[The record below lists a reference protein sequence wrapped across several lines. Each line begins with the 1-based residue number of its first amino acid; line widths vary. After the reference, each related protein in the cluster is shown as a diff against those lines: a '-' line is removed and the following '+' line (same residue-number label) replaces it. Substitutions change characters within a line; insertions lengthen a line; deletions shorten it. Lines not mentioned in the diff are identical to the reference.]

1 MLTLSHIRL
10 QMGNQL
16 LLENTSASI
25 ADGIKV
31 GIVGKNGCGKST
43 LFKVI
48 LGQIDSFSG
57 DIEIPKNKKIAYVE
71 QEIQNL
77 DESIL
82 KFVLSR
88 DKNLMYWRQKSEQAS
103 PEELPEI
110 MEQLNFLRSDS
121 AESRVAEI
129 LVGLGFSQEDL
140 NRPVHN
146 FSGGWRMRLAL
157 AGALF
162 QSSDYLLLDEPTNHL
177 DLEAVLWLSNYLKK
191 YTGTLLIISHDKD
204 LLNTVCN
211 HILHF
216 EGKQLVLYR
225 GNFDTYQANF
235 TLKRENQL
243 KMAEKQKAKRE
254 HLQSYIDR
262 FRYKATKAKQ
272 AQSRIKMLAK
282 LKDEPIVDLEP
293 TDVFSFPETEL
304 LPAPCMKIQG
314 GAFSYVSGIPVLTK
328 LNLSIGNNDRIALLG
343 KNGNGK
349 STLAKLM
356 AGHLT
361 LDTGTLTKSTKFKVG
376 FFNQHQNEELPSQ
389 GTPVSYLSPMMV
401 DKRESDIR
409 SYVARFGLTADKAI
423 TQICCLSG
431 GEKARLL
438 LAKICLDKPQ
448 ILILDEPTNHLDMQ
462 GREALADALNAFNG
476 SVILITHDFHI
487 LESVCDTL
495 WIVDHHTC
503 KEFDGDLQDYKNLLL
518 GMTNKKEPEKIEI
531 RTPAPAKNKTEKLPY
546 IKKHLKELE
555 KRVETLHVERDKL
568 IQSLIQLN
576 QVDFASIQKQIK
588 ELEMQI
594 SETENEWTIWADKLP

>member
-1 MLTLSHIRL
+1 MLILSHIRL

-16 LLENTSASI
+16 LLEDASAAIS
-25 ADGIKV
+25 DGTKIGV
-31 GIVGKNGCGKST
+31 VGKNGCGKST

-48 LGQIDSFSG
+48 LGQLDNFSG
-57 DIEIPKNKKIAYVE
+57 EVDIPKNKKIAYVE

-88 DKNLMYWRQKSEQAS
+88 DKVLMYWRQKLQDAD

-110 MEQLNFLRSDS
+110 MEQLSFLRSDS

-129 LVGLGFSQEDL
+129 LAGLGFSQSDL
-140 NRPVHN
+140 SRPVHD

-177 DLEAVLWLSNYLKK
+177 DLEAVLWLENYLKK

-204 LLNTVCN
+204 LLNTICD

-216 EGKQLVLYR
+216 EGKQLVLYK
-225 GNFDTYQANF
+225 GNFDIYQAAF

-243 KMAEKQKAKRE
+243 KMAEKQKVKRE
-254 HLQSYIDR
+254 HLQAYIDR

-282 LKDEPIVDLEP
+282 LQDEPIVDLEP

-304 LPAPCMKIQG
+304 LPAPCMKIQDG
-314 GAFSYVSGIPVLTK
+314 SFSYIEGVPVLTK

-343 KNGNGK
+343 RNGNGK

-356 AGHLT
+356 AGELI
-361 LDTGTLTKSTKFKVG
+361 LDTGCIIKSSKFKVG
-376 FFNQHQNEELPSQ
+376 FFNQHQNEELPENE
-389 GTPVSYLSPMMV
+389 TPVSYLAPMMLG
-401 DKRESDIR
+401 KRESDIR

-423 TQICCLSG
+423 TQIRHLSG

-495 WIVDHHTC
+495 WIVDNHTC
-503 KEFDGDLQDYKNLLL
+503 KEFDGDLEDYKNLLL
-518 GMTNKKEPEKIEI
+518 EINVKKEPVKEEVHIVPKKE
-531 RTPAPAKNKTEKLPY
+531 KTEKLPY
-546 IKKHLKELE
+546 IKKHLKDLE
-555 KRVETLHVERDKL
+555 KQVEVLHAEREKL
-568 IQSLIQLN
+568 IQSLIQPE
-576 QVDFASIQKQIK
+576 QVDFASVQKQIK

-594 SETENEWTIWADKLP
+594 LETENEWSLWADKMP

>member
-1 MLTLSHIRL
+1 MLILSHVRL

-16 LLENTSASI
+16 LLEDASTAI
-25 ADGIKV
+25 ADGIRI

-48 LGQIDSFSG
+48 LGQIDNFSG
-57 DIEIPKNKKIAYVE
+57 EVEIPKNKKIAYVE
-71 QEIQNL
+71 QEIENL

-82 KFVLSR
+82 QFVLSR
-88 DKNLMYWRQKSEQAS
+88 DKVLMKWRTKLQYAQ

-110 MEQLNFLRSDS
+110 MEQLSFLRSDS

-129 LVGLGFSQEDL
+129 LAGLGFSQSDL
-140 NRPVHN
+140 SRPVHD

-177 DLEAVLWLSNYLKK
+177 DLEAVLWLENYLKK

-204 LLNTVCN
+204 LLNTVCD

-216 EGKQLVLYR
+216 EGKQLVLYK
-225 GNFDTYQANF
+225 GNFDTYQTTF
-235 TLKRENQL
+235 TQKRENQL
-243 KMAEKQKAKRE
+243 KMAEKQRVKRA

-282 LKDEPIVDLEP
+282 LQDEPIVDLEP
-293 TDVFSFPETEL
+293 TDIFSFPETEL
-304 LPAPCMKIQG
+304 LPAPCMKIQDG
-314 GAFSYVSGIPVLTK
+314 SFAYVPGVSVLTR

-356 AGHLT
+356 SGQLV
-361 LDTGTLTKSTKFKVG
+361 LDSGSIIKSAKFKVG
-376 FFNQHQNEELPSQ
+376 FFNQHQNEELPARD
-389 GTPVSYLSPMMV
+389 TPVSYLAPIMIG
-401 DKRESDIR
+401 KRESDIR

-423 TQICCLSG
+423 TQIQYLSG

-438 LAKICLDKPQ
+438 LAKICLAKPQ

-462 GREALADALNAFNG
+462 GREALADALNAYNG

-495 WIVDHHTC
+495 WIVDNHTC

-518 GMTNKKEPEKIEI
+518 GVNPKKE
-531 RTPAPAKNKTEKLPY
+531 APKVEVQSAPKKDKTEKLPY
-546 IKKHLKELE
+546 IKKHLKDLE
-555 KRVETLHVERDKL
+555 KQVESLHAERDLL
-568 IQSLIQLN
+568 IQSLIHPE
-576 QVDFASIQKQIK
+576 QVDFAGIQKQIK

-594 SETENEWTIWADKLP
+594 LETENEWSLWADKLP

>member
-1 MLTLSHIRL
+1 MLILSDMTV

-16 LLENTSASI
+16 LLDGASAAI

-48 LGQIDSFSG
+48 LGHLESVIG
-57 DIEIPKNKKIAYVE
+57 TVEIPKHKKIAYVE

-77 DESIL
+77 DTPIL
-82 KFVLSR
+82 QFVLSR
-88 DKNLMYWRQKSEQAS
+88 DKNLMHWRMKLQQAS
-103 PEELPEI
+103 PDELPEI
-110 MEQLNFLRSDS
+110 MEQLSFLNSDS
-121 AESRVAEI
+121 AEAKVAEI
-129 LVGLGFSQEDL
+129 LSGLGFSQSDL
-140 NRPVHN
+140 SRPVHD

-162 QSSDYLLLDEPTNHL
+162 QPSDYLLLDEPTNHL
-177 DLEAVLWLSNYLKK
+177 DLEAVLWLENYLKK

-204 LLNTVCN
+204 LLNTVCS

-216 EGKQLVLYR
+216 EGRKLVLYK
-225 GNFDTYQANF
+225 GNFDTYQAAF
-235 TLKRENQL
+235 TLKRENQIKL
-243 KMAEKQKAKRE
+243 AEKQQVKRA

-282 LKDEPIVDLEP
+282 LQDEPIVDLEP
-293 TDVFSFPETEL
+293 TDVFSFPQTEL
-304 LPAPCMKIQG
+304 LPAPCMKIQEG
-314 GAFSYVSGIPVLTK
+314 SFSYEPGTIILK
-328 LNLSIGNNDRIALLG
+328 NLNLTIGNNDRIALLG

-356 AGHLT
+356 AGQLI
-361 LDTGTLTKSTKFKVG
+361 LNNGQIIKSSKFKVG
-376 FFNQHQNEELPSQ
+376 FFNQHQNEELLPQ
-389 GTPVSYLSPMMV
+389 ETPVSYLAPLMPGN
-401 DKRESDIR
+401 RESEIR
-409 SYVARFGLTADKAI
+409 SYVARFGLTAEKAI
-423 TQICCLSG
+423 TQIKALSG

-438 LAKICLDKPQ
+438 LAKICLDKPH

-462 GREALADALNAFNG
+462 GREALADALNAYNG

-495 WIVDHHTC
+495 WIVDQHTC
-503 KEFDGDLQDYKNLLL
+503 KEFLGDLEDYRNLLL
-518 GMTNKKEPEKIEI
+518 GRTIKTEPVKKVIQPVVK
-531 RTPAPAKNKTEKLPY
+531 KDKSEKLPY

-555 KRVETLHVERDKL
+555 KQVESLHKERDRL
-568 IQSLIQLN
+568 IQSLINPEQH
-576 QVDFASIQKQIK
+576 DFAGVQKQIK

-594 SETENEWTIWADKLP
+594 SEIENEWMLWADKLP

>member
-1 MLTLSHIRL
+1 MLTLAHIRL

-16 LLENTSASI
+16 LLEDASVSI
-25 ADGIKV
+25 SDGLKV

-48 LGQIDSFSG
+48 LGQLDNFSG
-57 DIEIPKNKKIAYVE
+57 DVEIPKNKKIAYVE
-71 QEIQNL
+71 QEIQDLN
-77 DESIL
+77 ESIL
-82 KFVLSR
+82 QFVLSR
-88 DKNLMYWRQKSEQAS
+88 DKVLMKWRTKLQSAE
-103 PEELPEI
+103 PHELPEI
-110 MEQLNFLRSDS
+110 MEQLSFLRSDS
-121 AESRVAEI
+121 AEARVAEI
-129 LVGLGFSQEDL
+129 LSGLGFSQSDL
-140 NRPVHN
+140 SRPVHD

-162 QSSDYLLLDEPTNHL
+162 QTSDYLLLDEPTNHL
-177 DLEAVLWLSNYLKK
+177 DLEAVLWLSEYLKK
-191 YTGTLLIISHDKD
+191 YSGTLLIISHDKD
-204 LLNTVCN
+204 LLNTICN

-216 EGKQLVLYR
+216 EGKQLSLYR

-282 LKDEPIVDLEP
+282 LKEEPIVDLEP
-293 TDVFSFPETEL
+293 TDVFSFPETQL
-304 LPAPCMKIQG
+304 LPAPCLKIQDG
-314 GAFSYVSGIPVLTK
+314 SFSYVADIPVLTK
-328 LNLSIGNNDRIALLG
+328 LNLTIGNNDRIALLG

-356 AGHLT
+356 ASQLI
-361 LDTGTLTKSTKFKVG
+361 LNDGTLTKSPKFKVG
-376 FFNQHQNEELPSQ
+376 FFNQHQNEELPQSE
-389 GTPVSYLSPMMV
+389 TPVSYLSPMMLG
-401 DKRESDIR
+401 KRESEIR
-409 SYVARFGLTADKAI
+409 SYLAGFGLMADKAI
-423 TQICCLSG
+423 TQIRYLSG

-462 GREALADALNAFNG
+462 GREALADALNTFNG
-476 SVILITHDFHI
+476 SVVLITHDFHI

-495 WIVDHHTC
+495 WIVDKHTC
-503 KEFDGDLQDYKNLLL
+503 KEFDGDLQDYKDLLL
-518 GMTNKKEPEKIEI
+518 AKTNKKEPDKPQI
-531 RTPAPAKNKTEKLPY
+531 AKPICQKDKTEKLPY

-555 KRVETLHVERDKL
+555 KLVDSLHVQRDGL
-568 IQSLIQLN
+568 IQSLIQPN
-576 QVDFASIQKQIK
+576 QVDFAKIQKQIK

-594 SETENEWTIWADKLP
+594 AQAENEWTIWADKMP

>member
-1 MLTLSHIRL
+1 MLILSHIRL

-16 LLENTSASI
+16 LLEDASTSI

-48 LGQIDSFSG
+48 LGQLDHFSG
-57 DIEIPKNKKIAYVE
+57 DVEIPKNKKIAYVE

-82 KFVLSR
+82 QFVLSR
-88 DKNLMYWRQKSEQAS
+88 DKVLMFWRTKLQNAS

-110 MEQLNFLRSDS
+110 MEQLSFLRSDS

-129 LVGLGFSQEDL
+129 LAGLGFSQSDL
-140 NRPVHN
+140 GRSVRD

-177 DLEAVLWLSNYLKK
+177 DLEAVLWLANYLKK
-191 YTGTLLIISHDKD
+191 YAGTLLIISHDKD
-204 LLNTVCN
+204 LLNTTCD

-225 GNFDTYQANF
+225 GNFDTYQATF

-243 KMAEKQKAKRE
+243 KMAEKQQAKRA
-254 HLQSYIDR
+254 HLQTYIDR
-262 FRYKATKAKQ
+262 FRYKASKAKQ

-304 LPAPCMKIQG
+304 LPAPCMKIQE
-314 GAFSYVSGIPVLTK
+314 GAFSYTPGITVLRN

-356 AGHLT
+356 AGQLS
-361 LDTGTLTKSTKFKVG
+361 LDTGTLIKSNKFKVG
-376 FFNQHQNEELPSQ
+376 FFNQHQNEELPQSE
-389 GTPVSYLSPMMV
+389 TPVSYLTPLMV
-401 DKRESDIR
+401 GKREGDIR
-409 SYVARFGLTADKAI
+409 SYVAKFGLTADKAI
-423 TQICCLSG
+423 TQIRCLSG

-495 WIVDHHTC
+495 WIVDNHTC
-503 KEFDGDLQDYKNLLL
+503 KEFNGDLQDYKNLLL
-518 GMTNKKEPEKIEI
+518 GINIKNEPVKTEVHHPPKKD
-531 RTPAPAKNKTEKLPY
+531 KTEKLPY

-555 KRVETLHVERDKL
+555 KRVESLHADRDIL
-568 IQSLIQLN
+568 IQSLIQSQ
-576 QVDFASIQKQIK
+576 QVDFADIQKQIK

-594 SETENEWTIWADKLP
+594 SETENEWTVWADKLP

>member
-1 MLTLSHIRL
+1 MLIISHIRL

-16 LLENTSASI
+16 LLEDASAAI
-25 ADGIKV
+25 ADGIKI

-48 LGQIDSFSG
+48 LGQLDNFSG
-57 DIEIPKNKKIAYVE
+57 EVDIPKNKKVAYVE

-82 KFVLSR
+82 QFVLSR
-88 DKNLMYWRQKSEQAS
+88 DKVLMKWRQKLQNAQ

-121 AESRVAEI
+121 AEARVAEI
-129 LVGLGFSQEDL
+129 LAGLGFSQSDL
-140 NRPVHN
+140 TRPVHD

-177 DLEAVLWLSNYLKK
+177 DLEAVLWLENYLKK
-191 YTGTLLIISHDKD
+191 YSGTLLIISHDKD
-204 LLNTVCN
+204 LLNTICD

-216 EGKQLVLYR
+216 EGKQLVLYK
-225 GNFDTYQANF
+225 GNFDTYQSTF
-235 TLKRENQL
+235 TQKRENQL
-243 KMAEKQKAKRE
+243 KMAEKQKVKRA

-304 LPAPCMKIQG
+304 LPAPCMKIQEG
-314 GAFSYVSGIPVLTK
+314 SFAYEKDIPVLTK

-356 AGHLT
+356 AGQLS
-361 LDTGTLTKSTKFKVG
+361 LDTGRIIKSAKFKVG
-376 FFNQHQNEELPSQ
+376 FFNQHQNEELPERE
-389 GTPVSYLSPMMV
+389 TPVSYLAPMMPG
-401 DKRESDIR
+401 KREPELR

-423 TQICCLSG
+423 TQIRYLSG

-438 LAKICLDKPQ
+438 LAKICLNKPQ

-462 GREALADALNAFNG
+462 GREALADALNAYNG

-495 WIVDHHTC
+495 WIVDNHTC
-503 KEFDGDLQDYKNLLL
+503 KEFDGDLEDYKNQLL
-518 GMTNKKEPEKIEI
+518 GLTVKKELVKVETKPVVK
-531 RTPAPAKNKTEKLPY
+531 KDKTEKLPY
-546 IKKHLKELE
+546 IKKHLKDLE
-555 KRVETLHVERDKL
+555 KKVETLHSERDLL
-568 IQSLIQLN
+568 IQSLMQPDQI
-576 QVDFASIQKQIK
+576 DFANIQKQIK

-594 SETENEWTIWADKLP
+594 SETENEWTLWADKLP

>member
-1 MLTLSHIRL
+1 MLILSHMTI

-16 LLENTSASI
+16 LLDDASVAI

-48 LGQIDSFSG
+48 LKQLESVSG
-57 DIEIPKNKKIAYVE
+57 EVEIPQNKKIAYVE

-77 DESIL
+77 NEPIL
-82 KFVLSR
+82 QFVLSR
-88 DKNLMYWRQKSEQAS
+88 DKNLMHWRQELEQAA

-110 MEQLNFLRSDS
+110 MEQLFFLKSDS

-129 LVGLGFSQEDL
+129 LSGLGFSQSDL
-140 NRPVHN
+140 SRPVHD

-162 QSSDYLLLDEPTNHL
+162 QPSDYLLLDEPTNHL
-177 DLEAVLWLSNYLKK
+177 DLEAVLWLENYLKK

-204 LLNTVCN
+204 LLNNVCD

-216 EGKQLVLYR
+216 EGKKLVLYK
-225 GNFDTYQANF
+225 GNFDTYQSTF
-235 TLKRENQL
+235 TLKRENQI
-243 KMAEKQKAKRE
+243 KMAEKQAVKRA

-293 TDVFSFPETEL
+293 TDVFSFPKTEL
-304 LPAPCMKIQG
+304 LPAPCMKIQNG
-314 GAFSYVSGIPVLTK
+314 SFSYVQGTIILK
-328 LNLSIGNNDRIALLG
+328 NLNLTIGNNDRIALLG

-356 AGHLT
+356 AGELV
-361 LDTGTLTKSTKFKVG
+361 LDEGQIIKSAKFKVG
-376 FFNQHQNEELPSQ
+376 FFNQHQNEELPPKE
-389 GTPVSYLSPMMV
+389 TPVSYLTPMMLA
-401 DKRESDIR
+401 KRESEIR

-423 TQICCLSG
+423 TKVGLLSG

-438 LAKICLDKPQ
+438 LTKICLDKPQ

-462 GREALADALNAFNG
+462 GREALADALNAYNG

-495 WIVDHHTC
+495 WIVDNHTC
-503 KEFDGDLQDYKNLLL
+503 KEFDGDLEDYKNQLL
-518 GMTNKKEPEKIEI
+518 GVTMKPEPVKVIVPVPPKKD
-531 RTPAPAKNKTEKLPY
+531 KTEKLPY

-555 KRVETLHVERDKL
+555 KQVEFLHKERDTL
-568 IQSLIQLN
+568 IQSLMQPD
-576 QVDFASIQKQIK
+576 QHDFANIQKQIK

-594 SETENEWTIWADKLP
+594 SETENEWMQWAEKMP